1 MVNSNG
7 LNYIFIVF
15 FWFKVLIFLL
25 FLEKIE
31 SQRFLDDLTI

>member
-7 LNYIFIVF
+7 LDYIFIVF
-15 FWFKVLIFLL
+15 FKFKVLIFLL

-31 SQRFLDDLTI
+31 SQRLLDDLTI